1 MRVLVVAAHPDDDVL
16 GCGGAIARHV
26 SAGDEVA
33 IVFLADG
40 VTSRERD
47 DAADELT
54 RRRASALRAAQILG
68 VEDVS
73 FGELPDNRMD
83 SVALLDVV
91 KIVEEHARRLRP
103 TVVYAHSPVDLN
115 VDHRRAH
122 EAVITACRPQSGDS
136 ARTILSFEVP
146 SSTHWRSPSASVP
159 FAPNW
164 FVDVSDFLET
174 KLEALAAYEEELR
187 PWPHPRSIE
196 GVRHL
201 ARWHGAGIGVQAA
214 EAFCLERHVQ

>member
-1 MRVLVVAAHPDDDVL
+1 MLTLSRGGPIVWISETDAKKAGIADNDWIEAYNARLASQFATESRVLVVDDVVANVKL
-16 GCGGAIARHV
+16 LEARL
-26 SAGDEVA
+26 SAEYFEVK
-33 IVFLADG
+33 
-40 VTSRERD
+40 TTPMS
-47 DAADELT
+47 
-54 RRRASALRAAQILG
+54 
-68 VEDVS
+68 
-73 FGELPDNRMD
+73 
-83 SVALLDVV
+83 
-91 KIVEEHARRLRP
+91 
-103 TVVYAHSPVDLN
+103 
-115 VDHRRAH
+115 
-122 EAVITACRPQSGDS
+122 
-136 ARTILSFEVP
+136 SFEVP